1 VCGSHLVRS
10 DTSTAEERVQQIR
23 AALDNGDRSTAEH
36 HFATLLQDSK
46 ASTERWLRRTIALT
60 PALHN
65 ASAYPVCE
73 ELRQELAFYL
83 WQHVA
88 DPTRHEMAWEH
99 TYWRALLYAQKHVAF
114 SYMCQA
120 GFWVS
125 RRTTKQA
132 TRGVAE
138 PLDGC
143 LMDAVDEHDALLAAD
158 LADVR
163 TLVMQLPPKER
174 AAVVLRYWQDMREQD
189 IAHALGCTERNV
201 RILLHQAHQRLGI
214 WYEGSVDVVAAAQ
227 GGASAPMTLQT
238 VGARELE

>member
-1 VCGSHLVRS
+1 MVDSSHLVRS
-10 DTSTAEERVQQIR
+10 ETSTAEERVQQIR

-65 ASAYPVCE
+65 ASVYPVCE

-83 WQHVA
+83 WQHIA
-88 DPTRHEMAWEH
+88 DPTRHEMAWEQ
-99 TYWRALLYAQKHVAF
+99 TYWRALIYAQKHVAF
-114 SYMCQA
+114 SYMCHA
-120 GFWVS
+120 GYWVS

-143 LMDAVDEHDALLAAD
+143 LMDAADAHDALFAAE

-163 TLVMQLPPKER
+163 TLVMGLPPKER

-201 RILLHQAHQRLGI
+201 RLLLHQARQRLGT
-214 WYEGSVDVVAAAQ
+214 WYEGPAGAQ
-227 GGASAPMTLQT
+227 GQASAPTTLQM
-238 VGARELE
+238 ELE